1 MNYLPP
7 PNKQVFYE
15 QVWDVVRQIPYGMVA
30 TYGQITKLVP
40 QPENISAEDYQSSA
54 AQWVGLAMSACPDD
68 APWQRVV
75 NSQGRISYKSAAVRQ
90 KRLLQSEGVLFSE
103 DRLNLNE
110 YQWRGPGQS
119 VEPAQGQLF

>member
-68 APWQRVV
+68 VPWQRVV
-75 NSQGRISYKSAAVRQ
+75 NSQGKISYKSASVRQ

-119 VEPAQGQLF
+119 VEPAQGRLF

>member
-7 PNKQVFYE
+7 PDKQIFYE

-68 APWQRVV
+68 VPWQRVV
-75 NSQGRISYKSAAVRQ
+75 NSQGKISYKSASVRQ

>member
-68 APWQRVV
+68 VPWQRVV

>member
-7 PNKQVFYE
+7 PDKQIFYE

-68 APWQRVV
+68 VPWQRVV
-75 NSQGRISYKSAAVRQ
+75 NSQGKISYKSASVRQ

-119 VEPAQGQLF
+119 VEPAQGRLF